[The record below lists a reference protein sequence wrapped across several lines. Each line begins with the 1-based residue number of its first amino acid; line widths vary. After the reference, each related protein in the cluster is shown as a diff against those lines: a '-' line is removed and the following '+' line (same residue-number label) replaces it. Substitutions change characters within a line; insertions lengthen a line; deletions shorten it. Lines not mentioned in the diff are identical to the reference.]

1 MVLIT
6 SFSVLVLAF
15 DSSGFSSPAKA
26 MMTET
31 KIKRSII
38 VTTTVLI
45 NSLKGIF
52 LSAKVA
58 IFSVDDVV
66 LLTLQLKMGW
76 AFFIDVQFQNVESDI
91 RGRKISLPVEIGNSS
106 DWLASAGLMAN
117 VRIAVISTEV
127 ANTTMQMLSATIR
140 NFKDTCL
147 FPNMTRPTKYTFTQ
161 KHKAWPPKYNCGH
174 ACTFFLF
181 SD

>member
-1 MVLIT
+1 
-6 SFSVLVLAF
+6 
-15 DSSGFSSPAKA
+15 

-66 LLTLQLKMGW
+66 LLTLQLKMRPHGMTW
-76 AFFIDVQFQNVESDI
+76 AFFIDVQFQNDSIHV
-91 RGRKISLPVEIGNSS
+91 RSLHLCHAQLYDQSS
-106 DWLASAGLMAN
+106 DLN
-117 VRIAVISTEV
+117 QISEV
-127 ANTTMQMLSATIR
+127 GKFHYQL
-140 NFKDTCL
+140 K
-147 FPNMTRPTKYTFTQ
+147 
-161 KHKAWPPKYNCGH
+161 
-174 ACTFFLF
+174 
-181 SD
+181 